1 MNIFLPIKMIKS
13 LDLDLFPSGYL
24 YHLTR
29 CRPWIKVSQ
38 NLREANVNIGVL
50 QLGIR
55 LPESHSLKEKRQ
67 VTKSLVAQLH
77 NRFNV
82 SAAEVED
89 QDLWQSAVLGVA
101 CISNDK
107 KHTNEVLN
115 KALAF
120 ATRFNLELVDSN
132 IEIIDY

>member
-1 MNIFLPIKMIKS
+1 M
-13 LDLDLFPSGYL
+13 
-24 YHLTR
+24 
-29 CRPWIKVSQ
+29 
-38 NLREANVNIGVL
+38 NIGVL
-50 QLGIR
+50 QLSIR

-67 VTKSLVAQLH
+67 VVKSLVAQLH

-89 QDLWQSAVLGVA
+89 HDLWQSAVVGVA

-115 KALAF
+115 KSLAF
-120 ATRFNLELVDSN
+120 TTSFDLELVESN

>member
-1 MNIFLPIKMIKS
+1 M
-13 LDLDLFPSGYL
+13 
-24 YHLTR
+24 
-29 CRPWIKVSQ
+29 
-38 NLREANVNIGVL
+38 NIGVL
-50 QLGIR
+50 QFSIR

-67 VTKSLVAQLH
+67 VVKSLVVQLH

-89 QDLWQSAVLGVA
+89 QDLWQTAVIGVT

-107 KHTNEVLN
+107 KHTNEVLS

-120 ATRFNLELVDSN
+120 ATTYDIELLESN

>member
-1 MNIFLPIKMIKS
+1 MN
-13 LDLDLFPSGYL
+13 
-24 YHLTR
+24 
-29 CRPWIKVSQ
+29 V
-38 NLREANVNIGVL
+38 GVL
-50 QLGIR
+50 QFGIR
-55 LPESHSLKEKRQ
+55 LPESHSLKDKRQ
-67 VTKSLVAQLH
+67 VVKSLIAQLH

-89 QDLWQSAVLGVA
+89 QDLWQSAVVGVA

-107 KHTNEVLN
+107 KHTNDVLN

-120 ATRFNLELVDSN
+120 ATTYDLELVDSN